1 MRIHS
6 QGLDLTVV
14 SICALILGPSINFY
28 LNDIIQYVYG
38 GASVS
43 AVIYILLGVFG
54 LRSYLFLSKQ
64 KRLTKRARITAIM
77 VLACLLF
84 SYLLHPS
91 LGDVILA
98 PDFNPLQSIGL
109 FLIFFGFPLMIY
121 CSLDVD
127 WNRLIRYLF
136 YFSIV
141 DIVLA
146 GLDYSW
152 VMLRISMDDVN
163 YMSFSYNQLVAAS
176 VCAVYGYKEKKVIP
190 FLISIISLI
199 LIFFGGARGPLGC
212 LLVLYM
218 LLIAYPFTTRRILIM
233 SGIALILII
242 GGPMILNKILSG
254 SADVISD
261 IGGFSRTLYKIT
273 EGDLLQSDS
282 RDNLSKIIENAIS
295 ANPLGY
301 GLLGDRFILKQ
312 HGMTGYAHNVVLELL
327 CDFGWL
333 IGLFIFVIWIVNI
346 LKVFFNKNR
355 QDSFYCYLALLP
367 SGCLMLFFSGS
378 FVEEFAFWALLGVVF
393 HYKSTFSHKLL
404 ART

>member
-1 MRIHS
+1 MRSQS
-6 QGLDLTVV
+6 QGFDLTVA
-14 SICALILGPSINFY
+14 SICALILGPSINYY
-28 LNDIIQYVYG
+28 LNDLIQYVYG

-43 AVIYILLGVFG
+43 AMIYILLGVIG

-64 KRLTKRARITAIM
+64 KRLTKSARITVFA

-84 SYLLHPS
+84 SYVLHPS
-91 LGDVILA
+91 IGDVILT
-98 PDFNPLQSIGL
+98 PDFNPLRSIGL
-109 FLIFFGFPLMIY
+109 FLLFFGFPLMIY
-121 CSLDVD
+121 CSLDIN
-127 WNRLIRYLF
+127 WNLLLRYLF
-136 YFSIV
+136 YFSVV
-141 DIVLA
+141 DIILA

-176 VCAVYGYKEKKVIP
+176 VCAVYGYKEKKIIP

-218 LLIAYPFTTRRILIM
+218 LLIAYPFSARRILIM

-242 GGPMILNKILSG
+242 GGPMILNKVLSR

-282 RDNLSKIIENAIS
+282 RDNLSKIIEDAIGS
-295 ANPLGY
+295 NPLGY
-301 GLLGDRFILKQ
+301 GLLGDRYILKQ
-312 HGMTGYAHNVVLELL
+312 HGMTGYAHNVVLELF

-333 IGLFIFVIWIVNI
+333 LGPVIFIIWIISI
-346 LKVFFNKNR
+346 LKFFFNKKR
-355 QDSFYCYLALLP
+355 QDSFYIYLALVP

-378 FVEEFAFWALLGVVF
+378 FVEEFAFWALLGVVYNWKSK
-393 HYKSTFSHKLL
+393 YKLMQG
-404 ART
+404 

>member
-1 MRIHS
+1 MRIFFHKE
-6 QGLDLTVV
+6 GMIPL

-43 AVIYILLGVFG
+43 ALIYILLGVIGF
-54 LRSYLFLSKQ
+54 RSYLFLSKQ
-64 KRLTKRARITAIM
+64 KRLTKSALITVFA

-84 SYLLHPS
+84 SYVLHPS
-91 LGDVILA
+91 IGEVILA
-98 PDFNPLQSIGL
+98 PDFNPLRSIGL
-109 FLIFFGFPLMIY
+109 FLLFFGFPLMIY
-121 CSLDVD
+121 CSLEVN
-127 WNRLIRYLF
+127 WNLLLRYLF
-136 YFSIV
+136 YFSVV
-141 DIVLA
+141 DIILA

-176 VCAVYGYKEKKVIP
+176 VCAVYGYKEKKIIP
-190 FLISIISLI
+190 FLISIVSLV

-218 LLIAYPFTTRRILIM
+218 LLIAYPFSARRILII
-233 SGIALILII
+233 SGVALVMII

-282 RDNLSKIIENAIS
+282 RDNLSTIIENAIG

-333 IGLFIFVIWIVNI
+333 LGPVIFVIWIVNI

-355 QDSFYCYLALLP
+355 QDSFYFYLALVP
-367 SGCLMLFFSGS
+367 AGCLMLFVSGS
-378 FVEEFAFWALLGVVF
+378 FVEEFAFWALLGVVY
-393 HYKSTFSHKLL
+393 HYKSTHSYKLL